1 MTDREQIA
9 QILKDN
15 ITFSPQIGDYVIHGA
30 IERLLEREKRIAIE
44 FASWIAIHGYR
55 PAPTDTVLAGGWVVM
70 KSRQDFTSDELYEK
84 FKSEREK

>member
-44 FASWIAIHGYR
+44 FASWIVLHGYR
-55 PAPTDTVLAGGWVVM
+55 PANGEWLAGGWVVM
-70 KSRQDFTSDELYEK
+70 KNSEDFTSDELYEK